1 MEYEQI
7 ISEITSGLTGNN
19 EKDIPYLKAQAD
31 KYKSHEL
38 ATEILRAINRLLY
51 DILPEDQKAQVASF
65 NSDGKSIELMYQ
77 EVKYLVTTNQNKKAA
92 VLLDSLLE
100 LCESSIQP
108 DDQTDYFSFKNMF
121 QALLYEHT
129 FKPQKRYQPAPHDCS
144 DMYIIRGYLYLSE
157 RKLDKAIEAME
168 KAISW
173 NPVNIYAYFQL
184 AEAKKLKD
192 SFDEYYNLTKQALM
206 FATTKAEIARCY
218 RNFGFYFIEVK
229 QYQDAI
235 NMYYLSK
242 DYENHESVAS
252 ELFYISQ
259 QTGEMAIQPGQ
270 DEILETITR
279 ESIQIGPSEVVVGIA
294 KELGKKAYEDQH
306 FDLARYCLGM
316 VYGLTEDPEV
326 KALLEKMKLLN

>member
-19 EKDIPYLKAQAD
+19 EKDIAYLKAQAD
-31 KYKSHEL
+31 KYQSHDL
-38 ATEILRAINRLLY
+38 AAEISRAINRLLY
-51 DILPEDQKAQVASF
+51 DILPEDQKAQAASF

-77 EVKYLVTTNQNKKAA
+77 EVKYLVSSKQNQKAA

-100 LCESSIQP
+100 LCESSVQP

-121 QALLYEHT
+121 QALLYEHI
-129 FKPQKRYQPAPHDCS
+129 FKPQKTYQPAPHDCS
-144 DMYIIRGYLYLSE
+144 DMYIIRGYLYLAE
-157 RKLDKAIEAME
+157 YKLDKAIEAME

-192 SFDEYYNLTKQALM
+192 SFEEYYNLTKQALM
-206 FATTKAEIARCY
+206 FATTNAEIARCY

-235 NMYYLSK
+235 NMYYLSR
-242 DYENHESVAS
+242 DYENHEAVAS

-259 QTGEMAIQPGQ
+259 QTGEMIVQPAQ

-279 ESIQIGPSEVVVGIA
+279 ENIQVGPSEAVVGIA
-294 KELGKKAYEDQH
+294 TELGKKAYEDEH
-306 FDLARYCLGM
+306 YDLARYCLSM
-316 VYGLTEDPEV
+316 VYGLTQDQEARV
-326 KALLEKMKLLN
+326 LLEKMSLIN